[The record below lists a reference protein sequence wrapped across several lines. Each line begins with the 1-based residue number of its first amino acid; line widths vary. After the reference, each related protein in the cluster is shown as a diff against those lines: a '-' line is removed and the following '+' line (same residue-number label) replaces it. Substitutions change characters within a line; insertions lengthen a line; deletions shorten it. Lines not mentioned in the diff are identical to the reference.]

1 MPHQA
6 HRAVRSGRPQG
17 GLRFS
22 YLGDVATRKRPGLI
36 FVTRGRPSQQRDPG
50 GHTAATLNCG
60 ASGDF
65 PWQRPTTHYGLF
77 KAACQLKTAVKG
89 TEEAVCSEG
98 TVMRNRPSLLT
109 S

>member
-6 HRAVRSGRPQG
+6 RRAVRSGRPQG

-22 YLGDVATRKRPGLI
+22 DLGDVAMSKRPGLI
-36 FVTRGRPSQQRDPG
+36 FVTRGRPSHQRDPDAR
-50 GHTAATLNCG
+50 TAATLNCG
-60 ASGDF
+60 ASRGF
-65 PWQRPTTHYGLF
+65 PSHRPTTHYLF

-98 TVMRNRPSLLT
+98 TVMRNRPSLLI